1 MKKYSLEIIKHHS
14 YLQNMLN
21 RQFCEN
27 EWTYLYWKSSEK
39 LDVQNSEGKI
49 DKYIDD
55 TVDEIFDEYEKAKKE
70 KEAKKETED
79 KGISDFARHMFE
91 TLEPLDRYFLK
102 ILFGAMSKK
111 PKIIGF
117 DLMETYDEDGT
128 LVYANNTIS
137 FYFESSIISDFHF
150 YVHGTYF
157 ETLCRIYGVK
167 SIKELSGGK
176 EVRNHKLTV
185 PFEPL
190 YKYLME
196 METSE

>member
-1 MKKYSLEIIKHHS
+1 MIHRNIGD
-14 YLQNMLN
+14 MT
-21 RQFCEN
+21 FN
-27 EWTYLYWKSSEK
+27 ELKDLMRETLKETAK
-39 LDVQNSEGKI
+39 KI

-70 KEAKKETED
+70 KETKKETED
-79 KGISDFARHMFE
+79 KEISDFARHMFE

-111 PKIIGF
+111 PKTIGF

-128 LVYANNTIS
+128 LVYSNNTIS

-176 EVRNHKLTV
+176 EVRNHKITV

-190 YKYLME
+190 YKYLTE
-196 METSE
+196 VSE

>member
-1 MKKYSLEIIKHHS
+1 MIHRNIGD
-14 YLQNMLN
+14 MT
-21 RQFCEN
+21 FN
-27 EWTYLYWKSSEK
+27 ELKDLMRETLKETAK
-39 LDVQNSEGKI
+39 KI

-55 TVDEIFDEYEKAKKE
+55 TVDEIFDEYEKAKKSKEIDKEDE
-70 KEAKKETED
+70 KVE
-79 KGISDFARHMFE
+79 ISDFARHMFN
-91 TLEPLDRYFLK
+91 TLETFDKNFLGV
-102 ILFGAMSKK
+102 LLSAMSKK
-111 PKIIGF
+111 PKTIGF

-167 SIKELSGGK
+167 SIKELSEGK
-176 EVRNHKLTV
+176 EVRNHKLMV

-190 YKYLME
+190 YKYLTE
-196 METSE
+196 VSE